1 MFWKLIGMIALGL
14 ISAGLSY
21 YKKNYFVNLFNDILG
36 KDEDEDAA
44 TRVGR
49 GFIYGFLF
57 PIYFCLL
64 LSGLAVL
71 ISFLIGAGII
81 AGIVFIMVWL
91 TEKILPQ
98 KLLGGYIVTLFN
110 KIGLKGAKCES
121 KPSCTVQSD
130 IYPPNQGN

>member
-98 KLLGGYIVTLFN
+98 KLLGGYVVTLFN
-110 KIGLKGAKCES
+110 KIGLKGAKCEG

>member
-36 KDEDEDAA
+36 KDEDDDAA

-98 KLLGGYIVTLFN
+98 KLLGGYIVPLFN
-110 KIGLKGAKCES
+110 KIGLKGAKCEGNPPCS
-121 KPSCTVQSD
+121 SQSD
-130 IYPPNQGN
+130 N

>member
-1 MFWKLIGMIALGL
+1 MFWKLIGMIALGF

-98 KLLGGYIVTLFN
+98 KALGGYIVPIFN
-110 KIGLKGAKCES
+110 KIGLKGAKCDA